1 MSYAIVDAGGRQF
14 WIESG
19 KFYDFNYIP
28 SQPGDILILNRVLLM
43 SDDNGIK
50 IGNPCLELNKVKIK
64 ILKHIKG
71 RKVIIFKMKPKKNIR
86 LKQGHRSKLTRVLI
100 QDIL

>member
-1 MSYAIVDAGGRQF
+1 MGYAIIDAGGKQF

-28 SQPGDILILNRVLLM
+28 SEPGDILVLNRILLV
-43 SDDNGIK
+43 SNDNGLQ
-50 IGNPCLELNKVKIK
+50 IGNPCLEYNKVKIK

-71 RKVIIFKMKPKKNIR
+71 RKIIVFKMKPKKNIR
-86 LKQGHRSKLTRVLI
+86 LKQGYRSKLTRVLI